1 MSILNSARLTG
12 LHRLSETLSEG
23 VAMTTRALQQP
34 SGAPAHQRLYSTDIP
49 ARLDRLPWTRFHT
62 LLVLALGITW
72 LLDGLEVTLA
82 GSVSGALKDSPALAM
97 SNTEIGLAGATYI
110 AGAVLGALFF
120 GWLTDRL
127 GRRKLFFITLFLYIG
142 ATAATAFSWN
152 LWSFLLFRFLT
163 GAGIGGEYTAIN
175 STIQEFT
182 PARYRGW
189 VDLTINGTFW
199 IGAAL
204 GAAGAVVLLDPAVAG
219 GDLGWRLCFGIGA
232 ALGLVIML
240 MRLWVPESPRWL
252 MIHNQPEE
260 AERIVANIERHYQAR
275 GIAIPPLQA
284 APMRLRARD
293 HTPLREVFHSLFVEH
308 RRRALVGLTL
318 LTSQAFFYNAIF
330 FTYALVLTD
339 FYGVASAKVGW
350 YILPFA
356 LGNFC
361 GPLLLGRLFDVI
373 GRRIMISATY
383 LVSGVLLTIS
393 GYLFEQA
400 LIDVTQQTVAWM
412 VIFFFASAAAS
423 SAYLTVAETFPLEIR
438 ALAIAVFYAFGT
450 GLGGLIGPTLF
461 GALIE
466 SGERANVLYGYLIG
480 AALMIIAGLT
490 QAVWGVAAERR
501 SLEHVARPL
510 SQIGET

>member
-1 MSILNSARLTG
+1 
-12 LHRLSETLSEG
+12 
-23 VAMTTRALQQP
+23 MTTQALHE
-34 SGAPAHQRLYSTDIP
+34 PASASAQSRLYSTDIP

-82 GSVSGALKDSPALAM
+82 GSVSGALKASPALAM
-97 SNTEIGLAGATYI
+97 SNTDIGLAGATYI
-110 AGAVLGALFF
+110 AGAVFGALFF

-142 ATAATAFSWN
+142 ATAATAFSWSFA
-152 LWSFLLFRFLT
+152 SFLLFRFLT

-199 IGAAL
+199 LGAAL
-204 GAAGAVVLLDPAVAG
+204 GAMGAVVLLDPQVAG
-219 GDLGWRLCFGIGA
+219 DELGWRLCFGIGA
-232 ALGLVIML
+232 VLGLVILL
-240 MRLWVPESPRWL
+240 MRWWIPESPRWL
-252 MIHNQPEE
+252 MIHNRPDE
-260 AERIVANIERHYQAR
+260 AERIVADIERHYHQR
-275 GIAIPPLQA
+275 GIEIPPLQT
-284 APMRLRARD
+284 PPLRLRARD
-293 HTPLREVFHSLFVEH
+293 HTPLREVFHSLFAEH
-308 RRRALVGLTL
+308 RQRALVGLTL
-318 LTSQAFFYNAIF
+318 LTAQAFFYNAIF

-339 FYGVASAKVGW
+339 FYGVPSATVGW
-350 YILPFA
+350 YVLPFA

-361 GPLLLGRLFDVI
+361 GPLLLGRLFDIV
-373 GRRIMISATY
+373 GRRIMISSTY
-383 LVSGVLLTIS
+383 LISGVLLSIS
-393 GYLFEQA
+393 GYLFQQA
-400 LIDVTQQTVAWM
+400 LIDVTQQTIAWM

-461 GALIE
+461 GVLIE
-466 SGERANVLYGYLIG
+466 TGERLNVFYGYLLG
-480 AALMIIAGLT
+480 ALLMVIAGVV
-490 QAVWGVAAERR
+490 QAIWGVAAERQP
-501 SLEHVARPL
+501 LEQVARPL
-510 SQIGET
+510 SQVEDQPSNL

>member
-1 MSILNSARLTG
+1 MSTQALSPAARDTNTAQD
-12 LHRLSETLSEG
+12 RIYETDL
-23 VAMTTRALQQP
+23 
-34 SGAPAHQRLYSTDIP
+34 P

-62 LLVLALGITW
+62 LLVFALGITW

-82 GSVSGALKDSPALAM
+82 GSVSGALKSSPALHM
-97 SNTEIGLAGATYI
+97 SNADIGLAGAVYI

-127 GRRKLFFITLFLYIG
+127 GRRKLFFITLFLYVG
-142 ATAATAFSWN
+142 ATALTAFSWS

-182 PARYRGW
+182 PARFRGW

-199 IGAAL
+199 VGAAL
-204 GAAGAVVLLDPAVAG
+204 GAFGSIILLDPAHVG

-232 ALGLVIML
+232 VLGLVIML

-252 MIHNQPEE
+252 IIHNQPEE
-260 AERIVANIERHYQAR
+260 ATRIVENIEKHYRER
-275 GIAIPPLQA
+275 GIDIPPITEKPL
-284 APMRLRARD
+284 RLHARD
-293 HTPLREVFHSLFVEH
+293 HTPLKEVFTSLFVVH
-308 RRRALVGLTL
+308 RQRALVGLTL
-318 LTSQAFFYNAIF
+318 LTAQAFFYNAIF

-339 FYGVASAKVGW
+339 FYNVPSEHIGW
-350 YILPFA
+350 YVLPFA

-373 GRRIMISATY
+373 GRRVMISSTY
-383 LVSGVLLTIS
+383 ALSGVLLAIS
-393 GYLFEQA
+393 GYLFQQGI
-400 LIDVTQQTVAWM
+400 LDVTQQTIAWM

-450 GLGGLIGPTLF
+450 GLGGIVGPSLF
-461 GALIE
+461 GALIQ
-466 SGERANVLYGYLIG
+466 SHDRTNVFIGYLIG
-480 AALMIIAGLT
+480 AALMIIAG
-490 QAVWGVAAERR
+490 AVRGIWGVAAEGK
-501 SLEHVARPL
+501 SLEEVARPL
-510 SQIGET
+510 SQVQAG

>member
-1 MSILNSARLTG
+1 MTSREVPVQGQPADVGNTEERIY
-12 LHRLSETLSEG
+12 ETDL
-23 VAMTTRALQQP
+23 
-34 SGAPAHQRLYSTDIP
+34 P
-49 ARLDRLPWTRFHT
+49 ARLDRLPWGRFHT
-62 LLVLALGITW
+62 LLVFALGITW

-82 GSVSGALKDSPALAM
+82 GSVSGALKGSPALQL
-97 SNTEIGLAGATYI
+97 SNADIGLAGAVYI

-127 GRRKLFFITLFLYIG
+127 GRRKLFFITLFLYVG
-142 ATAATAFSWN
+142 ATALTAFSWN

-204 GAAGAVVLLDPAVAG
+204 GAGGSLILLDPAIVG

-232 ALGLVIML
+232 VLGPVIMF

-260 AERIVANIERHYQAR
+260 AERIVENIEKHFRDLGHDL
-275 GIAIPPLQA
+275 PPPADKPL
-284 APMRLRARD
+284 RLHARD
-293 HTPLREVFHSLFVEH
+293 HTPLKEVFHSLFVDH
-308 RRRALVGLTL
+308 RRRAMVGLTL
-318 LTSQAFFYNAIF
+318 LTAQAFFYNAIF

-339 FYGVASAKVGW
+339 FYDVPSEHIGW
-350 YILPFA
+350 YVLPFA

-361 GPLLLGRLFDVI
+361 GPLLLGRLFDVV
-373 GRRIMISATY
+373 GRKVMISTTY
-383 LVSGVLLTIS
+383 ILSGVLLAIS
-393 GYLFEQA
+393 GYLFQQEM
-400 LIDVTQQTVAWM
+400 LTVVQQTIAWM

-450 GLGGLIGPTLF
+450 GLGGIIGPTLF

-466 SGERANVLYGYLIG
+466 SHDRSNVLIGYLIG
-480 AALMIIAGLT
+480 AALMVVAGLV
-490 QAVWGVAAERR
+490 QALFGVAAERQP
-501 SLEHVARPL
+501 LEQVAKPL
-510 SQIGET
+510 SQAQPA